1 MRTSDSFSECQ
12 AAGEIRREVP
22 INAPL
27 QAAIHQ
33 FDIDCK
39 AGSNFTDRASRR
51 ADSG

>member
-1 MRTSDSFSECQ
+1 MRRSDSFGERQ
-12 AAGEIRREVP
+12 AAGGIRRKAA
-22 INAPL
+22 IDAPL
-27 QAAIHQ
+27 QMAIHQ